1 MGWKE
6 KEATGEFTPRGN
18 VDALH
23 MVLGKDHRGRVV
35 GKGGVRVGL
44 KKAFGKECVAT
55 QSRTM
60 PPDEVATL
68 RAEITKDVLAKVAFV
83 LQKMGAPTVD
93 LANLIVEDQQSQ
105 HGDPNASVEPTP
117 EPFTPVAPQPIATPE
132 GQNPT
137 PETIDSVAQN
147 PEPTPE
153 PVVQVHSF

>member
-6 KEATGEFTPRGN
+6 KEVTGELTPRGN

-35 GKGGVRVGL
+35 GKGGIRVGL
-44 KKAFGKECVAT
+44 KKAFDKEYVAT

-68 RAEITKDVLAKVAFV
+68 KAEITKDVLAKVAFM

-93 LANLIVEDQQSQ
+93 LANLLVEDPQSQ
-105 HGDPNASVEPTP
+105 HRDPKALAEPTL
-117 EPFTPVAPQPIATPE
+117 EPITPVAPQPIANPE
-132 GQNPT
+132 RQNPT
-137 PETIDSVAQN
+137 PKTMNFVAQN
-147 PEPTPE
+147 SEPTPE
-153 PVVQVHSF
+153 PVVKVHIF